1 MNSKGFKECFSS
13 ESILLAWERVI
24 SSVGTDAKDYFGIS
38 VYNSDL
44 NKNLKSLT
52 EELNDGKYCPTRPFK
67 YFEPKIN
74 GTQRTK
80 TVLGIKDAI
89 VYQAIANH
97 IAELTYEHF
106 SETRHFVFGSVL
118 SPDVKK
124 GIKLLDEDTDDYY
137 FFEYYVSLYNRF
149 VQSIN
154 ETVDK
159 RSIKYR
165 LETDIT
171 SFFDT
176 IPHSTLIIELNKYE
190 IAKDILELFGKCL
203 NFWSGT
209 RDSETIGVG
218 IPQGPAASYFFANL
232 ILDSLDRLAM
242 ENGLTY
248 YRFMD
253 DIRIYDSN
261 KQTLNSA
268 LISFDR
274 HLKSMSLSINIKKT
288 SIQKVEHT
296 DNDKGRLLDASG
308 VKIKR
313 DKKSKEIDIDI
324 LEHDSS
330 QISGDE
336 ERNIKALSKKEALSY
351 YYQAINEIEDELSDI
366 YYETKDEKI
375 LESSFLTDVKL
386 VRRFLTLSQKWR
398 LITKNLIDLD
408 DRIPDNEMVDIWLFG
423 ISRIFWKANNL
434 IWNLTYYIDLTDYNE
449 EFDNLISDFKDYEWV
464 KYQILAVYGKTI
476 DFKSEKVNSIIK
488 EINNE
493 KSPLVRLGYY
503 KMLVEKIKVNS
514 QVADSLSY
522 LINSEPEIYVQ
533 ETVLNLIHRKNLNI
547 PIDNLKSWF
556 L

>member
-1 MNSKGFKECFSS
+1 MNNKSYKKCFSFDA
-13 ESILLAWERVI
+13 ILLAWERVI

-38 VYNSDL
+38 IYNSNL
-44 NKNLKSLT
+44 NQYLKDLT
-52 EELNDGKYCPTRPFK
+52 EEISSGSYNPTRPFK

-89 VYQAIANH
+89 IYQAIANYV
-97 IAELTYEHF
+97 AELTYDHF

-124 GIKLLDEDTDDYY
+124 GIKLLGEDVIDYY
-137 FFEYYVSLYNRF
+137 FFEYYVNLYNRF

-159 RSIKYR
+159 HSVKYR

-176 IPHSTLIIELNKYE
+176 IPHSTLIIELNKFN
-190 IAKDILELFGKCL
+190 IDKDILDLLAKCL

-242 ENGLTY
+242 QNGLTY

-261 KQTLNSA
+261 KNTLNSA

-274 HLKSMSLSINIKKT
+274 HLKGKSLSINIKKT
-288 SIQKVEHT
+288 SIQEVEHS
-296 DNDKGRLLDASG
+296 DDEKGRLLDASG
-308 VKIKR
+308 IKIKR
-313 DKKSKEIDIDI
+313 SKKSKEIDIDI

-336 ERNIKALSKKEALSY
+336 EKNIKSLEKREALSY
-351 YYQAINEIEDELSDI
+351 YYQAIEEIEDELTDI
-366 YYETKDEKI
+366 YYETKDENI
-375 LESSFLTDVKL
+375 LESSFLKDVKL
-386 VRRFLTLSQKWR
+386 VRRFLSLAQKWR
-398 LITKNLIDLD
+398 LITKNLIDID
-408 DRIPDNEMVDIWLFG
+408 DKVPDFEMVDIWLFG
-423 ISRIFWKANNL
+423 ISRIYWKANNL
-434 IWNLTYYIDLTDYNE
+434 IWNLTYYIDLKDYNE
-449 EFDNLISDFKDYEWV
+449 EFDELIDKFKDYEWV
-464 KYQILAVYGKTI
+464 KYQLLAVYGKTL
-476 DFKSEKVNSIIK
+476 DFNSSKVSSIIK
-488 EINNE
+488 KINNE
-493 KSPLVRLGYY
+493 PSPLVRLGYY
-503 KMLVEKIKVNS
+503 KMLVEKIKSNS
-514 QVADSLSY
+514 QIADSLSY
-522 LINSEPEIYVQ
+522 LIKSEPEIYVQ

>member
-1 MNSKGFKECFSS
+1 MNSKGFKKCFSS
-13 ESILLAWERVI
+13 DSILLAWERVI
-24 SSVGTDAKDYFGIS
+24 ASVGTDAKDYFGIS
-38 VYNSDL
+38 VFNSSLTHNL
-44 NKNLKSLT
+44 NNLT
-52 EELNDGKYCPTRPFK
+52 EELKAGKYKPARPFK

-97 IAELTYEHF
+97 VAEITYNYF

-118 SPDVKK
+118 NPDVKK
-124 GIKLLDEDTDDYY
+124 GVKLLEEDVIDYY

-176 IPHSTLIIELNKYE
+176 IPHSTLIIELNQFK
-190 IAKDILELFGKCL
+190 IDNDILELLGKCL

-209 RDSETIGVG
+209 RDSQTIGVG

-242 ENGLTY
+242 KNGLTY

-261 KQTLNSA
+261 KNTLNSA

-274 HLKSMSLSINIKKT
+274 HLKSKSLSINIKKT
-288 SIQKVEHT
+288 SIQEVEHS
-296 DNDKGRLLDASG
+296 DGEKGRLLDASG
-308 VKIKR
+308 IKIKK
-313 DKKSKEIDIDI
+313 DKKSKEIDVDI

-336 ERNIKALSKKEALSY
+336 EKNIKSLNKREALSFY
-351 YYQAINEIEDELSDI
+351 YDAIHEIEDELTNI
-366 YYETKDEKI
+366 YHSTKDENI
-375 LESSFLTDVKL
+375 LESSFLKDVKL

-398 LITKNLIDLD
+398 LITQNLIDID
-408 DRIPDNEMVDIWLFG
+408 DKVPDYEMVDIWLFG

-434 IWNLTYYIDLTDYNE
+434 IWNLTYYFDLKDYNE
-449 EFDNLISDFKDYEWV
+449 EFNKLIKDFKDYEWV
-464 KYQILAVYGKTI
+464 KYQLLAVYGNTL
-476 DFKSEKVNSIIK
+476 DFNSIEVNSIIK
-488 EINNE
+488 KISKEE
-493 KSPLVRLGYY
+493 SPLVRLGYY

-514 QVADSLSY
+514 QIADSLTY
-522 LINSEPEIYVQ
+522 LIKSEPEIYVQ

>member
-1 MNSKGFKECFSS
+1 MNSKGFKKCFSAD
-13 ESILLAWERVI
+13 SILLAWERVI

-38 VYNSDL
+38 IYSANL
-44 NKNLKSLT
+44 NQNLKKLS
-52 EELNDGKYCPTRPFK
+52 EELYNGEYNPTRPFK

-89 VYQAIANH
+89 VYQAIANYV
-97 IAELTYEHF
+97 AELTYDYF
-106 SETRHFVFGSVL
+106 TETRHFVFGSVL

-124 GIKLLDEDTDDYY
+124 GTSLLEEDGIDYY

-149 VQSIN
+149 VESIN

-159 RSIKYR
+159 HFIQYR

-176 IPHSTLIIELNKYE
+176 IPHSTLIIELNNFQ
-190 IAKDILELFGKCL
+190 IDKDILELFSNCL

-242 ENGLTY
+242 KNGLTY
-248 YRFMD
+248 FRFMD

-261 KQTLNSA
+261 KSNLSSA

-274 HLKSMSLSINIKKT
+274 HLKSKSLSINIKKT
-288 SIQKVEHT
+288 SIQEVEHSESE
-296 DNDKGRLLDASG
+296 KGRLLDSSG
-308 VKIKR
+308 IKIKKN
-313 DKKSKEIDIDI
+313 KKSKEIDVDI
-324 LEHDSS
+324 LEHDST

-336 ERNIKALSKKEALSY
+336 EKNIKALNKREALNF
-351 YYQAINEIEDELSDI
+351 YYQAISQIEDELLDI
-366 YYETKDEKI
+366 YSETKNENI

-386 VRRFLTLSQKWR
+386 VRRFLTLAQKWR
-398 LITKNLIDLD
+398 LVSKNLIDMD
-408 DRIPDNEMVDIWLFG
+408 DKIPDYKMVDIWLFG
-423 ISRIFWKANNL
+423 ISRIHWKANNL
-434 IWNLTYYIDLTDYNE
+434 IWNLTYYIDLSDYHS
-449 EFDNLISDFKDYEWV
+449 EFNKLLNDFKDYEWV
-464 KYQILAVYGKTI
+464 KYQLLAVYGKTI
-476 DFKSEKVNSIIK
+476 NFNSSKINSIIK
-488 EINNE
+488 KINDE

-514 QVADSLSY
+514 QIADSLTY
-522 LINSEPEIYVQ
+522 LIKSEPEIYVQ
-533 ETVLNLIHRKNLNI
+533 ETILNLIHQKHLNI
-547 PIDNLKSWF
+547 PIDNLKTWF

>member
-1 MNSKGFKECFSS
+1 MNSKGFKNCFSPD
-13 ESILLAWERVI
+13 SILLAWERVI
-24 SSVGTDAKDYFGIS
+24 ASVGTDAKDYFGIS
-38 VYNSDL
+38 VFNSNL
-44 NKNLKSLT
+44 TKNLKNLT
-52 EELNDGKYCPTRPFK
+52 EEINSGKYNPSRPFK

-97 IAELTYEHF
+97 VAEFTYDHF
-106 SETRHFVFGSVL
+106 AETRHFVFGSVL
-118 SPDVKK
+118 NPDVKK
-124 GIKLLDEDTDDYY
+124 GVKLLEEDVIDYY

-159 RSIKYR
+159 RSIKFR

-176 IPHSTLIIELNKYE
+176 IPHSTLIIELNGFK
-190 IAKDILELFGKCL
+190 IDNDILELLGKCL

-209 RDSETIGVG
+209 RDSQTIGVG

-242 ENGLTY
+242 KNGLIY

-261 KQTLNSA
+261 KKTLNSA
-268 LISFDR
+268 LIIFDR
-274 HLKSMSLSINIKKT
+274 HLKSKSLSINIKKT
-288 SIQKVEHT
+288 SIQEVAHS
-296 DNDKGRLLDASG
+296 DNEKGRLLDSSG
-308 VKIKR
+308 IKIKKN
-313 DKKSKEIDIDI
+313 KKSKEIDVDI
-324 LEHDSS
+324 LEHDST

-336 ERNIKALSKKEALSY
+336 EKNIKSLDKREALSFY
-351 YYQAINEIEDELSDI
+351 YDAIHEIEDELTDI
-366 YYETKDEKI
+366 YYATKDENI
-375 LESSFLTDVKL
+375 LESSFLKDVKL

-398 LITKNLIDLD
+398 LITQNLIDID
-408 DRIPDNEMVDIWLFG
+408 DKVPDYEMVDIWLFG

-434 IWNLTYYIDLTDYNE
+434 IWNLTYYFDLKDYND
-449 EFDNLISDFKDYEWV
+449 EFNKLIEDFRDYEWV
-464 KYQILAVYGKTI
+464 KYQLLAVYGKTL
-476 DFKSEKVNSIIK
+476 DFNSQKVNSIIK
-488 EINNE
+488 KISKEE
-493 KSPLVRLGYY
+493 SPLVRLGYY
-503 KMLVEKIKVNS
+503 KMLVEKIKINS
-514 QVADSLSY
+514 QIADSLSY
-522 LINSEPEIYVQ
+522 LIKSEPEIYVQ
-533 ETVLNLIHRKNLNI
+533 ETVLNLIHQKNLNI